1 VHIPVLAAEALTWL
15 NVRENGVYL
24 DCTAGA
30 GGHSALIAERLTT
43 GRLLALDRDA
53 AAVQI
58 ASDRLAE
65 FATAQVM
72 HSNHGRLREALTE
85 AGIDLVDGVLLDAGL
100 SSMQLDTPSR
110 GFSFQQE
117 GPLDMRMDTHQ
128 GVTAA
133 EYLAAVSETELTR
146 VLKEYGDVGPARRI
160 ASAVIRR
167 RDKGLMNTTPDLAQA
182 VAEALP
188 FVTGVPEE
196 TRTVFQAVRIAVNEE
211 LRWLDEGV
219 RQALDVLKPGGR
231 FVGISF
237 HSGEDRIIKNVL
249 RTASR
254 PQRELHPDGR
264 VKRTVAPL
272 VRVLT
277 PKPVEPGDTESRR
290 NPRARSA
297 RMRVAERLDVVLR
310 EG

>member
-15 NVRENGVYL
+15 NVRENGVYV

-30 GGHSALIAERLTT
+30 GGHSALIAERLTG

-53 AAVQI
+53 LAVEM
-58 ASDRLAE
+58 ARAKLAK
-65 FATAQVM
+65 FANAEVVHT
-72 HSNHGRLREALTE
+72 NHGRLREALAE
-85 AGIDLVDGVLLDAGL
+85 AGIDQVDGVLLDAGL

-117 GPLDMRMDTHQ
+117 GPLDMRMNTTE
-128 GVTAA
+128 GMTAA
-133 EYLAAVSETELTR
+133 EYLATVNETELAR
-146 VLKEYGDVGPARRI
+146 VLRDYGDVGPARRI

-167 RDKGLMNTTPDLAQA
+167 RDKGLMNTTPDLAEA

-188 FVTGVPEE
+188 FVSGVPEE
-196 TRTVFQAVRIAVNEE
+196 TRTVFQSVRIAVNEE
-211 LRWLDEGV
+211 LRWLEEGV
-219 RQALDVLKPGGR
+219 RQALEVLKPGGR

-237 HSGEDRIIKNVL
+237 HSGEDRIMKNVL

-264 VKRTVAPL
+264 VKHTVAPL

-277 PKPVEPGDTESRR
+277 PKPIEPGDTESRR

-297 RMRVAERLDVVLR
+297 RMRVAERLAPITR
-310 EG
+310 ED